1 MSTDSY
7 QARLEA
13 LAKAIAGDAEKLSA
27 TTGAL
32 IYSKDQSSD
41 QYLLLLSGSVR
52 LIDSSRAFGSL
63 TAGTLDSPQIFGIE
77 QLFSLK
83 ASIEVRCTSE
93 CEYILV
99 DPKTS
104 SQALIEEIQKILI
117 SRVNPTE
124 AISISSLIS
133 NSFSDRSR
141 PWQTLDEA
149 LKATHL
155 LRNPG
160 QVATMMSSC
169 S

>member
-13 LAKAIAGDAEKLSA
+13 LAKAIAGDAETLSA

-83 ASIEVRCTSE
+83 AF
-93 CEYILV
+93 L
-99 DPKTS
+99 
-104 SQALIEEIQKILI
+104 
-117 SRVNPTE
+117 
-124 AISISSLIS
+124 
-133 NSFSDRSR
+133 
-141 PWQTLDEA
+141 
-149 LKATHL
+149 
-155 LRNPG
+155 
-160 QVATMMSSC
+160 
-169 S
+169 